1 MLQTIRDRAQGWIAW
16 VIIILI
22 SIPFALWGIQSYLE
36 VGGEVVVAKVNGVEI
51 TEQDLQ
57 RRVQQARIQL
67 RERLGAAYD
76 GAQLDDR
83 RLRLEVLDDMIR
95 ETLLVDVSNRMGF
108 RVSDQELQ
116 AQILSEPA
124 FQLAGRFD
132 NAVYQQTLELQGLS
146 PAVFEAQVR
155 QRMVGTQMV
164 RGVVGSE
171 LITTAERE
179 AFQRLSGQRR
189 EVGWLRIPAARFMDD
204 APLDASAIQ
213 AYYEANAAAF
223 QTPEQ
228 VRLEYLVLDV
238 DALATGSAV
247 SDEDLRRAYEADQA
261 RFGQPER
268 RKVRHILLP
277 VPTEADEAKAQAVLE
292 EIQAVRARILGGEP
306 FDEVAKAVSQ
316 DPGSASQ
323 GGSLGEIEQ
332 GLMDPTFDQAAFA
345 LATGELSEP
354 VRSRFGYHLIEVEE
368 ITPARVKP
376 FEEVK
381 ESLRAELARQQAESL
396 FYDLGERLA
405 NVVYETPDSLKP
417 AADELGLQVQQSD
430 WIGRTG
436 GEGLL
441 GHPKVTAAAFSEEV
455 LNERRNSDL
464 IEPEKDSLQ
473 ALVVRVID
481 HREAS
486 TRPLDSV
493 REEIAATLSQERARK
508 AAWEAAQAGA
518 EKLRGGADWS
528 AVAGE
533 DKPEEPGLVGRND
546 PKVPAPVRSLA
557 FTMPAPSEGGQAS
570 IGTAVFED
578 GDAAIVRVTRVEPGE
593 VKQPQGGATDQERS
607 ALSQLMGRQ
616 AYEAVLEDMERRAKI
631 ERKSLADV
639 GEG

>member
-22 SIPFALWGIQSYLE
+22 SIPFALWGIQSYLG
-36 VGGEVVVAKVNGVEI
+36 VGGEVVVANVNGVEI
-51 TEQDLQ
+51 TERDLQ
-57 RRVQQARIQL
+57 RRVQEARIQL

-76 GAQLDDR
+76 AAQIDDR
-83 RLRLEVLDDMIR
+83 RLRREVLDDMIR
-95 ETLLVDVSNRMGF
+95 EALLVDVSDHLGF
-108 RVSDQELQ
+108 RVSDREIQ

-124 FQLAGRFD
+124 FQRGGQFD
-132 NAVYQQTLELQGLS
+132 HTVYAQVLELQGLS
-146 PAVFEAQVR
+146 PALFEAQLR
-155 QRMVGTQMV
+155 QRMVGTQMG

-171 LITTAERE
+171 LITTAERQD
-179 AFQRLSGQRR
+179 FQRLSGQRR
-189 EVGWLRIPAARFMDD
+189 EFSWLRIPAARFTDD
-204 APLDASAIQ
+204 TPIAEEAIQ
-213 AYYEANAAAF
+213 AYYSANLGAF

-238 DALATGSAV
+238 DTLAKNSAV
-247 SDEDLRRAYEADQA
+247 SDEELARTYESDQA

-268 RKVRHILLP
+268 RKVRHILLT
-277 VPTEADEAKAQAVLE
+277 VPADADEAKSQAVLA
-292 EIQAVRARILGGEP
+292 EIQGVRDRILSGES
-306 FDEVAKAVSQ
+306 FADVAKAVSQ

-332 GLMDPTFDQAAFA
+332 GIMDPAFDQAAFSLGA
-345 LATGELSEP
+345 AQLSEP

-368 ITPARVKP
+368 IIPARVKP

-381 ESLRAELARQQAESL
+381 ESLRAELARQKAESL

-405 NVVYETPDSLKP
+405 NVVYESPDSLQP
-417 AADELGLQVQQSD
+417 AAEELGLSIQKSD
-430 WIGRTG
+430 WIARSG

-455 LNERRNSDL
+455 LGQRRNSDL
-464 IEPEKDSLQ
+464 IEPEKDVLQ

-486 TRPLDSV
+486 TRPLEQV
-493 REEIAATLSQERARK
+493 REEIVAALRLEQARK
-508 AAWEAAQAGA
+508 AAADAAKAGA
-518 EKLRGGADWS
+518 EKLRGGADWA

-546 PKVPAPVRSLA
+546 PKLPAPVRAVA
-557 FTMPAPSEGGQAS
+557 FTLPAPAEGQAS
-570 IGTAVFED
+570 VGTAVFDD
-578 GDAAIVRVTRVEPGE
+578 GDAAIVRVTRVEPGAAS
-593 VKQPQGGATDQERS
+593 PQESGGADQQRS
-607 ALSQLMGRQ
+607 MLTQLMGRQ
-616 AYEAVLEDMERRAKI
+616 AYESVLVDMERRAKI
-631 ERKSLADV
+631 ERKALPEP